1 MIRQVVGASGVVRVR
16 WLLLLMVAGLLVLA
30 GAAIAAGTVRFD
42 GSPGTG
48 TPPAKL
54 GGLGMEKFARDHRS
68 RLQLVTTV
76 SGPTGQIS
84 FSRSAVHFVVKNK
97 KYYWR
102 AWSNGYRGDVYL
114 AVHERRAAFV
124 PATSITI
131 SLPTN
136 TTAFYFYAEPDDPGT
151 FKVTATASGTTSGP
165 VKVVGAGG
173 AKFFGFIAKG
183 GGHLS
188 TVTVSTNDRKRKK
201 HKKHKALLGGFA
213 VGEFGIHKG

>member
-1 MIRQVVGASGVVRVR
+1 MVRQVVGASGVARVR
-16 WLLLLMVAGLLVLA
+16 WASLLTVAAVLA
-30 GAAIAAGTVRFD
+30 LAGVAIAAGTVRFD

-54 GGLGMEKFARDHRS
+54 GGLNMEKFARDHRP
-68 RLQLVTTV
+68 RLQLVTDV

-97 KYYWR
+97 KGYWR
-102 AWSNGYRGDVYL
+102 TWSNGYRGDVYF
-114 AVHERRAAFV
+114 A
-124 PATSITI
+124 PGTSITI

-151 FKVTATASGTTSGP
+151 FTVTATASGTTSGP

-183 GGHLS
+183 GAHLS